1 MGQLA
6 DDADVQLADLGFAVR
21 AADATAEDWALFPGV
36 LRSVQCSAP
45 GVTNTLCVLTVWSS
59 STSGGTYGQMMDA
72 DM

>member
-36 LRSVQCSAP
+36 LRSVQCSAS
-45 GVTNTLCVLTVWSS
+45 GVTTLLRVLTFWSPS
-59 STSGGTYGQMMDA
+59 FLHS
-72 DM
+72 